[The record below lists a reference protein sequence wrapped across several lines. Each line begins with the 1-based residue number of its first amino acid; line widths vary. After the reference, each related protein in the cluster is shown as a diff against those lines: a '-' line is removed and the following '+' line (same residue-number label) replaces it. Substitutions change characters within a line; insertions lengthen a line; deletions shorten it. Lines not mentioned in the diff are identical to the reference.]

1 MKTEHIL
8 VIRFSAMGDVAMT
21 VPVIY
26 SLAKQYPHV
35 RITVLSRSFAR
46 PFFENLAPNVGFMEA
61 DLKGEY
67 KGVKGLNALYRRLI
81 AKQFTAIADLH
92 SVLRSSYLRMRFNLS
107 NFKVAH
113 IDKHRKGKR
122 KLVASSGKVMEKQPS
137 SFQNYADVFAKLGYP
152 VQMDFTSLFPE
163 EGGDLS
169 LLPEQVF
176 QVTVDNSKDKS
187 TVINKNA
194 HNPAEPW
201 IGLAPFAAHEG
212 KIYPVQQMEKVVERL
227 IHHHPH
233 CRIFLFGG
241 GQTETPVMDA
251 WEEKYPQVVNASG
264 KLHGISDELILMSH
278 LRLMISMD
286 SGNMH
291 LASLVNTP
299 VVSIWGATHP
309 YAGFMGWHQSPDNAV
324 QLDMPC
330 RPCSIY
336 GNKPCM
342 RGDFACMKNISPELI
357 VEKVEN
363 ILNKTPKK
371 SH

>member
-21 VPVIY
+21 VPVVY

-35 RITVLSRSFAR
+35 RITVLSRPFAR
-46 PFFENLAPNVGFMEA
+46 PFFENLSPNVGFMEA
-61 DLKGEY
+61 DLKEEY

-92 SVLRSSYLRMRFNLS
+92 SVLRSSYLRMRFNFD

-122 KLVASSGKVMEKQPS
+122 MLVASTNKKLVKQPS
-137 SFQNYADVFAKLGYP
+137 SFENYADVFAQLGYP
-152 VQMDFTSLFPE
+152 VKLDFQSIFG
-163 EGGDLS
+163 EGKGDLS
-169 LLPEQVF
+169 TLPPEVF
-176 QVTVDNSKDKS
+176 QVGDDKNISLDN
-187 TVINKNA
+187 NNLE
-194 HNPAEPW
+194 EPW
-201 IGLAPFAAHEG
+201 IGIAPFAAHAG
-212 KIYPVQQMEKVVERL
+212 KIYPQPMMEKVIQQL
-227 IHHHPH
+227 ISHYPH
-233 CRIFLFGG
+233 SHIFLFGG
-241 GQTETPVMDA
+241 GKDETPVMNTWA
-251 WEEKYPQVVNASG
+251 EKFPQVVNASAQ
-264 KLHGISDELILMSH
+264 LHGISEELILMSH
-278 LRLMISMD
+278 LSVMVSMD

-309 YAGFMGWHQSPDNAV
+309 YAGFMGWHQSPENAV

-342 RGDFACMKNISPELI
+342 RGDFACMKNISPEMV
-357 VEKVEN
+357 VEKVDR
-363 ILNKTPKK
+363 ILKK
-371 SH
+371 R